1 MTVKHGAAR
10 GGPLPRIPNADG
22 AGVVT
27 AVGAG
32 VAGIAVG
39 DRVVSCFF
47 QDWTDGACS
56 PEAMASALG
65 GAVDGV
71 LAEEVVL
78 KADGVVPVP
87 AHLSTAEAATL
98 PCAALTAWH
107 ALVEV
112 GRLKAGDTV
121 LLLGTG
127 GVSIF
132 ALQFA
137 TAMGARVILTS
148 SSDAKLER
156 ARAMGAAETVNYKA
170 QPDWPK
176 AVLELTGGRG
186 VDVTVG
192 VGGPGRSGE
201 RRVGRESAR
210 PCQSR
215 CAP

>member
-10 GGPLPRIPNADG
+10 GVPLPRIPNSDG

-78 KADGVVPVP
+78 KADGRSEEPT
-87 AHLSTAEAATL
+87 SE
-98 PCAALTAWH
+98 
-107 ALVEV
+107 
-112 GRLKAGDTV
+112 
-121 LLLGTG
+121 
-127 GVSIF
+127 
-132 ALQFA
+132 LQSL
-137 TAMGARVILTS
+137 MRIP
-148 SSDAKLER
+148 
-156 ARAMGAAETVNYKA
+156 Y
-170 QPDWPK
+170 
-176 AVLELTGGRG
+176 AVFCLNKK
-186 VDVTVG
+186 
-192 VGGPGRSGE
+192 
-201 RRVGRESAR
+201 RR
-210 PCQSR
+210 
-215 CAP
+215 

>member
-71 LAEEVVL
+71 LAEEGVRQ
-78 KADGVVPVP
+78 AAGVVPVP

-98 PCAALTAWH
+98 PCPALTPGH

-112 GRLKAGDTV
+112 GPLQAAHTLILPRPPHTRPV
-121 LLLGTG
+121 GT
-127 GVSIF
+127 
-132 ALQFA
+132 
-137 TAMGARVILTS
+137 
-148 SSDAKLER
+148 
-156 ARAMGAAETVNYKA
+156 
-170 QPDWPK
+170 
-176 AVLELTGGRG
+176 
-186 VDVTVG
+186 
-192 VGGPGRSGE
+192 
-201 RRVGRESAR
+201 
-210 PCQSR
+210 
-215 CAP
+215 